1 MITLKFILANVELV
15 KTKLAQRNF
24 DIKVIDEIVAFGTQK
39 NELLVELNELKA
51 RRNEISDQIGKL
63 AREKK
68 ETRSLKEEVIKINE
82 DISGIETDF
91 NEIDFKVENM
101 LLRIPNLPLDD
112 VPVGKDENDNVILE
126 TWAEV
131 EQKSFKILPHYEI
144 ATELDIIDFKR
155 AVKLSGT
162 RFVIYKNEGARL
174 VRALMNFMLDT
185 HISNGYKEILPNT
198 LILEEALYGTA
209 QLPKFA
215 EDLYKV
221 NDSNLWL
228 ISTAEIP
235 ITNFYSQE
243 IINLD
248 KPIKFVGYSK
258 SYRSEAGSGG
268 RDTKGIIR
276 MHEFHKV
283 ELVKITSQK
292 EALSEFEKTV
302 DDAANI
308 LKLLKIP
315 HRRVVLSTGDMGFAS
330 KKTIDLEAW
339 MPSEQRYREVSSISI
354 CGDFQAQRMKLR
366 YKEDGKTLYAN
377 TINGSGLAID
387 RIIAIILEQYQTE
400 EGFIEI
406 PEVLIPYFG
415 KIQKISKENK

>member
-15 KTKLAQRNF
+15 KTKLSHRNF
-24 DIKVIDEIVAFGTQK
+24 DNKIIDEIVDFGSKK
-39 NELLVELNELKA
+39 NELLLKLNDLKA
-51 RRNEISDQIGKL
+51 KRNEFSDQIGKL

-68 ETRSLKEEVIKINE
+68 PTQSLKNEVIKINE
-82 DISGIETDF
+82 QISGIESEF
-91 NEIDFKVENM
+91 NQIETQVKNM
-101 LLRIPNLPLDD
+101 LLRIPNLALDD
-112 VPVGKDENDNVILE
+112 VPIGKDENANIVHSYWGEI
-126 TWAEV
+126 
-131 EQKSFKILPHYEI
+131 EQKSFKILPHYDI

-174 VRALMNFMLDT
+174 VRALMNFMIDT
-185 HISNGYKEILPNT
+185 HLENGYKEILPNT
-198 LILEEALYGTA
+198 LVLEQALYGTA

-215 EDLYKV
+215 EDLYKI

-235 ITNFYSQE
+235 ITNYHAQE
-243 IINLD
+243 IINLE

-292 EALSEFEKTV
+292 EALSEFEK
-302 DDAANI
+302 NCWWCS
-308 LKLLKIP
+308 KNFKIVKNSSQKSNFIV
-315 HRRVVLSTGDMGFAS
+315 RWYGF
-330 KKTIDLEAW
+330 
-339 MPSEQRYREVSSISI
+339 
-354 CGDFQAQRMKLR
+354 CF
-366 YKEDGKTLYAN
+366 
-377 TINGSGLAID
+377 
-387 RIIAIILEQYQTE
+387 
-400 EGFIEI
+400 
-406 PEVLIPYFG
+406 
-415 KIQKISKENK
+415 

>member
-15 KTKLAQRNF
+15 KTKLSHRNF
-24 DIKVIDEIVAFGTQK
+24 DNKIIDEIVDFGSKK
-39 NELLVELNELKA
+39 NELLLKLNDLKA
-51 RRNEISDQIGKL
+51 KRNEFSDQIGKL

-68 ETRSLKEEVIKINE
+68 PTQSLKNEVIKINE
-82 DISGIETDF
+82 QISGIESEF
-91 NEIDFKVENM
+91 NQIETQVKNM
-101 LLRIPNLPLDD
+101 LLRIPNLALDD
-112 VPVGKDENDNVILE
+112 VPIGKDENANIVHSYWGEI
-126 TWAEV
+126 
-131 EQKSFKILPHYEI
+131 EQKSFKILPHYDI

-174 VRALMNFMLDT
+174 VRALMNFMIDT
-185 HISNGYKEILPNT
+185 HLENGYKEILPNT
-198 LILEEALYGTA
+198 LVLEQALYGTA

-215 EDLYKV
+215 EDLYKI

-235 ITNFYSQE
+235 ITNYHAQE
-243 IINLD
+243 IINLE

-302 DDAANI
+302 DDAARI

-315 HRRVVLSTGDMGFAS
+315 HRRVILSSGDMGFAS
-330 KKTIDLEAW
+330 RKTIDLEAW
-339 MPSEQRYREVSSISI
+339 MPSENRYREVSSISI

-400 EGFIEI
+400 SGYIEI

-415 KIQKISKENK
+415 KIKQITNK

>member
-1 MITLKFILANVELV
+1 MITLKFILANVESV
-15 KTKLAQRNF
+15 KTKLSHRNF
-24 DIKVIDEIVAFGTQK
+24 DNKIIDEIVDFGSKK
-39 NELLVELNELKA
+39 NELLLKLNDLKA
-51 RRNEISDQIGKL
+51 KRNEFSDQIGKL

-68 ETRSLKEEVIKINE
+68 PTQSLKNEVIKINE
-82 DISGIETDF
+82 QISGIESEF
-91 NEIDFKVENM
+91 NQIETQVKNM
-101 LLRIPNLPLDD
+101 LLRIPNLALDD
-112 VPVGKDENDNVILE
+112 VPIGKDENANIVHSYWGEI
-126 TWAEV
+126 
-131 EQKSFKILPHYEI
+131 EQKSFKILPHYDI

-174 VRALMNFMLDT
+174 VRALMNFMIDT
-185 HISNGYKEILPNT
+185 HLENGYKEILPNT
-198 LILEEALYGTA
+198 LVLEQALYGTA

-215 EDLYKV
+215 EDLYKI

-235 ITNFYSQE
+235 ITNYHAQE
-243 IINLD
+243 IINLE

-302 DDAANI
+302 DDAARI

-315 HRRVVLSTGDMGFAS
+315 HRRVILSSGDMGFAS

-339 MPSEQRYREVSSISI
+339 MPSENRYREVSSISI

-387 RIIAIILEQYQTE
+387 RIIAIISEQYQTE
-400 EGFIEI
+400 SGYIEI

-415 KIQKISKENK
+415 KIKQITNK

>member
-1 MITLKFILANVELV
+1 DL
-15 KTKLAQRNF
+15 
-24 DIKVIDEIVAFGTQK
+24 DFGSKK
-39 NELLVELNELKA
+39 NELLLKLNDLKA
-51 RRNEISDQIGKL
+51 KRNEFSDQIGKL

-68 ETRSLKEEVIKINE
+68 PTQSLKNEVIKINE
-82 DISGIETDF
+82 QISGIESEF
-91 NEIDFKVENM
+91 NQIETQVKNM
-101 LLRIPNLPLDD
+101 LLRIPNLALDD
-112 VPVGKDENDNVILE
+112 VPIGKDENANIVHSYWGEI
-126 TWAEV
+126 
-131 EQKSFKILPHYEI
+131 EQKSFKILPHYDI

-174 VRALMNFMLDT
+174 VRALMNFMIDT
-185 HISNGYKEILPNT
+185 HLENGYKEILPNT
-198 LILEEALYGTA
+198 LVLEQALYGTA

-215 EDLYKV
+215 EDLYKI

-235 ITNFYSQE
+235 ITNYHAQE
-243 IINLD
+243 IINLE

-302 DDAANI
+302 DDAARI

-315 HRRVVLSTGDMGFAS
+315 HRRVILSSGDMGFAS

-339 MPSEQRYREVSSISI
+339 MPSENRYREVSSISI

-400 EGFIEI
+400 SGYIEI

-415 KIQKISKENK
+415 KIKQITNK

>member
-1 MITLKFILANVELV
+1 SK
-15 KTKLAQRNF
+15 
-24 DIKVIDEIVAFGTQK
+24 K
-39 NELLVELNELKA
+39 NELLLKLNDLKA
-51 RRNEISDQIGKL
+51 KRNEFSDQIGKL

-68 ETRSLKEEVIKINE
+68 PTQSLKNEVIKINE
-82 DISGIETDF
+82 QISGIESEF
-91 NEIDFKVENM
+91 NQIETQVKNM
-101 LLRIPNLPLDD
+101 LLRIPNLALDD
-112 VPVGKDENDNVILE
+112 VPIGKDENANIVHSYWGEI
-126 TWAEV
+126 
-131 EQKSFKILPHYEI
+131 EQKSFKILPHYDI

-174 VRALMNFMLDT
+174 VRALMNFMIDT
-185 HISNGYKEILPNT
+185 HLENGYKEILPNT
-198 LILEEALYGTA
+198 LVLEQALYGTA

-215 EDLYKV
+215 EDLYKI

-235 ITNFYSQE
+235 ITNYHAQE
-243 IINLD
+243 IINLE

-302 DDAANI
+302 DDAARI

-315 HRRVVLSTGDMGFAS
+315 HRRVILSSGDMGFAS

-339 MPSEQRYREVSSISI
+339 MPSENRYREVSSISI

-400 EGFIEI
+400 SGYIEI

-415 KIQKISKENK
+415 KIKQITNK

>member
-1 MITLKFILANVELV
+1 
-15 KTKLAQRNF
+15 
-24 DIKVIDEIVAFGTQK
+24 DFGSKK
-39 NELLVELNELKA
+39 NELLLKLNDLKA
-51 RRNEISDQIGKL
+51 KRNEFSDQIGKL

-68 ETRSLKEEVIKINE
+68 PTQSLKNEVIKINE
-82 DISGIETDF
+82 QISGIESEF
-91 NEIDFKVENM
+91 NQIETQVKNM
-101 LLRIPNLPLDD
+101 LLRIPNLALDD
-112 VPVGKDENDNVILE
+112 VPIGKDENANIVHSYWGEI
-126 TWAEV
+126 
-131 EQKSFKILPHYEI
+131 EQKSFKILPHYDI

-174 VRALMNFMLDT
+174 VRALMNFMIDT
-185 HISNGYKEILPNT
+185 HLENGYKEILPNT
-198 LILEEALYGTA
+198 LVLEQALYGTA

-215 EDLYKV
+215 EDLYKI

-235 ITNFYSQE
+235 ITNYHAQE
-243 IINLD
+243 IINLE

-302 DDAANI
+302 DDAARI

-315 HRRVVLSTGDMGFAS
+315 HRRVILSSGDMGFAS

-339 MPSEQRYREVSSISI
+339 MPSENRYREVSSISI

-400 EGFIEI
+400 SGYIEI

-415 KIQKISKENK
+415 KIKQITNK

>member
-1 MITLKFILANVELV
+1 
-15 KTKLAQRNF
+15 
-24 DIKVIDEIVAFGTQK
+24 
-39 NELLVELNELKA
+39 
-51 RRNEISDQIGKL
+51 
-63 AREKK
+63 
-68 ETRSLKEEVIKINE
+68 
-82 DISGIETDF
+82 
-91 NEIDFKVENM
+91 M
-101 LLRIPNLPLDD
+101 LLRIPNLALDD
-112 VPVGKDENDNVILE
+112 VPIGKDENANIVHSYWGEI
-126 TWAEV
+126 
-131 EQKSFKILPHYEI
+131 EQKSFKILPHYDI

-174 VRALMNFMLDT
+174 VRALMNFMIDT
-185 HISNGYKEILPNT
+185 HLENGYKEILPNT
-198 LILEEALYGTA
+198 LVLEQALYGTA

-215 EDLYKV
+215 EDLYKI

-235 ITNFYSQE
+235 ITNYHAQE
-243 IINLD
+243 IINLE

-302 DDAANI
+302 DDAARI

-315 HRRVVLSTGDMGFAS
+315 HRRVILSSGDMGFAS

-339 MPSEQRYREVSSISI
+339 MPSENRYREVSSISI

-400 EGFIEI
+400 SGYIEI

-415 KIQKISKENK
+415 KIKQITNK

>member
-1 MITLKFILANVELV
+1 V
-15 KTKLAQRNF
+15 
-24 DIKVIDEIVAFGTQK
+24 DFGSKK
-39 NELLVELNELKA
+39 NELLLKLNDLKA
-51 RRNEISDQIGKL
+51 KRNEFSDQIGKL

-68 ETRSLKEEVIKINE
+68 PTQSLKNEVIKINE
-82 DISGIETDF
+82 QISGIESEF
-91 NEIDFKVENM
+91 NQIKTQVKNM
-101 LLRIPNLPLDD
+101 LLRIPNLALDD
-112 VPVGKDENDNVILE
+112 VPIGKDENANIVHSYWGEI
-126 TWAEV
+126 
-131 EQKSFKILPHYEI
+131 EQKSFKILPHYDI

-174 VRALMNFMLDT
+174 VRALMNFMIDT
-185 HISNGYKEILPNT
+185 HLENGYKEILPNT
-198 LILEEALYGTA
+198 LVLEQALYGTA

-215 EDLYKV
+215 EDLYKI

-235 ITNFYSQE
+235 ITNYHAQE
-243 IINLD
+243 IINLE

-302 DDAANI
+302 DDAARI

-315 HRRVVLSTGDMGFAS
+315 HRRVILSSGDMGFAS

-339 MPSEQRYREVSSISI
+339 MPSENRYREVSSISI

-400 EGFIEI
+400 SGYIEI

-415 KIQKISKENK
+415 KIKQITNK